1 MNLEEIQAPFDG
13 ASSDAS
19 APPKKTYF
27 GAACKQGLVFY
38 SSLAYVDSNF
48 EFVPHDDTQLS
59 AAVEKAKR
67 GAASLTRPSRT
78 QL

>member
-1 MNLEEIQAPFDG
+1 MCKFVAILLLQLHIHKV
-13 ASSDAS
+13 S
-19 APPKKTYF
+19 ARSARYYLKTQC
-27 GAACKQGLVFY
+27 GV
-38 SSLAYVDSNF
+38 SLAYVDSNF